1 MDLPP
6 PHQQLRRGLDQG
18 DCRGITLE
26 AIGVERTGSRSKSF
40 IAISNIA
47 GTIDESYDYKTD
59 AMVAY
64 SGEPGVAIAFVE
76 TA

>member
-1 MDLPP
+1 MQD
-6 PHQQLRRGLDQG
+6 
-18 DCRGITLE
+18 IW
-26 AIGVERTGSRSKSF
+26 VERTGSRSKSL

-59 AMVAY
+59 AVVAY
-64 SGEPGVAIAFVE
+64 SGEPGVAIAFVK